1 MKTEKIH
8 LMPTKVLATIRNKRE
23 EKLFHLV
30 EDRIYQIKKYAENG
44 DVFENIQE
52 ELVLLEGM
60 LKALIFLD
68 MVDGETTINSKEEIL
83 KGGEILLP

>member
-1 MKTEKIH
+1 MKTERIH
-8 LMPTKVLATIRNKRE
+8 LMPTKVLAKIRNKRE

-60 LKALIFLD
+60 LKSLIFLD

>member
-1 MKTEKIH
+1 MKTIKIH
-8 LMPTKVLATIRNKRE
+8 IMPTKVLATIRNKRE
-23 EKLFHLV
+23 KKLFSLV
-30 EDRIYQIKKYAENG
+30 EDRIYRIKKMAENG
-44 DVFENIQE
+44 DVFENVEE
-52 ELVLLEGM
+52 ELILLEGM

>member
-8 LMPTKVLATIRNKRE
+8 LMPTKVLVTIRNKRE
-23 EKLFHLV
+23 ERFFYLV

>member
-1 MKTEKIH
+1 MKTTKIH
-8 LMPTKVLATIRNKRE
+8 LMPTKILATIRNKRE

-30 EDRIYQIKKYAENG
+30 EDRIYQIKKMAENG
-44 DVFENIQE
+44 DVFENIKE
-52 ELVLLEGM
+52 ELILLEGM
-60 LKALIFLD
+60 LKSLIFLD

>member
-8 LMPTKVLATIRNKRE
+8 LMSTKVLVTIRNKRE
-23 EKLFHLV
+23 EKFFSLV

-52 ELVLLEGM
+52 ELILLEGM

-68 MVDGETTINSKEEIL
+68 MVDGETTTNTREEIL

>member
-8 LMPTKVLATIRNKRE
+8 IMPTKILVTIRNKRE
-23 EKLFHLV
+23 EKLFSLV
-30 EDRIYQIKKYAENG
+30 EDKIYQIKKYAENG
-44 DVFENIQE
+44 DVFENIQG
-52 ELVLLEGM
+52 ELILLEGM

>member
-8 LMPTKVLATIRNKRE
+8 IMPTKVLATIRNKRE
-23 EKLFHLV
+23 SKFFSLV
-30 EDRIYQIKKYAENG
+30 EDRIYRIKKMAENG
-44 DVFENIQE
+44 DVFENVKE
-52 ELVLLEGM
+52 ELILLEGM

>member
-8 LMPTKVLATIRNKRE
+8 IMPTKILVTIRNKRE
-23 EKLFHLV
+23 EKLFSLV
-30 EDRIYQIKKYAENG
+30 EDKIYQIKKYTENG
-44 DVFENIQE
+44 DVFENIQG
-52 ELVLLEGM
+52 ELILLEGM

>member
-8 LMPTKVLATIRNKRE
+8 IMPTKMLATIRNKRE
-23 EKLFHLV
+23 SKIINLV
-30 EDRIYQIKKYAENG
+30 EDRIYQIKKMAENG
-44 DVFENIQE
+44 DVFENVKE
-52 ELVLLEGM
+52 ELILLEGM

>member
-1 MKTEKIH
+1 MKTIKIH
-8 LMPTKVLATIRNKRE
+8 IMPTKVLATIINKRE
-23 EKLFHLV
+23 KKLFSLV
-30 EDRIYQIKKYAENG
+30 EDKIHQIKKYAENG
-44 DVFENIQE
+44 DVFENIQG
-52 ELVLLEGM
+52 ELILLEGM